1 MRLAFTLEYDGTDFS
16 GFQIQKNSMTIQE
29 HLENAIQEITNEDV
43 KINYSGRT
51 DAGVH
56 ALSQVFDF
64 ETDIER
70 DDTSWIKGINA
81 NLPKSIA
88 VKSIYH
94 VPLDFNSR
102 FSARERRYAYVI
114 YNSTNKPLFFD
125 KFSHWI
131 TNEID
136 TSEMRL
142 QLEMFLGKH
151 NFSSFRSSKCNSK
164 NPIKTV
170 SFVDMKIKNNFIIVT
185 IAANAFLQN
194 MARIMVGTLVD
205 IAKKENNLSIK
216 DIIKKEDRSYAGKT
230 LPASG
235 LFLLGPSYKDDL
247 GIVSLEHNLLDRLKV

>member
-16 GFQIQKNSMTIQE
+16 GFQIQKNSITIQE
-29 HLENAIQEITNEDV
+29 HLENAIKEITAEDI

-70 DDTSWIKGINA
+70 DDASWVRGINT

-88 VKSIYH
+88 VKNIYH
-94 VPLDFNSR
+94 VPIDFNSR
-102 FSARERRYAYVI
+102 FSAQERRYAYVI
-114 YNSTNKPLFFD
+114 YNSSNKPLFFD

-136 TSEMRL
+136 LNEMHL
-142 QLEMFLGKH
+142 QLEMFLGEH
-151 NFSSFRSSKCNSK
+151 NFSSFRSSNCNSK

-170 SFVDMKIKNNFIIVT
+170 SYVDMNTIGNFIIVT

-194 MARIMVGTLVD
+194 MVRIMVGTIVD

-247 GIVSLEHNLLDRLKV
+247 GIKSLEHNLFDRLKI